1 MLNAQS
7 FSNKKNLLDKQYL
20 FIGHIERYL
29 KHSFIIQVAEWLCLN
44 CQMQRAHNNAP
55 VVPKKISAQ
64 LQSST
69 KAGIAPS
76 LHQKDACSIDS
87 TKNITNP
94 LTAAPQTDNKS
105 EVIKKIEQQQINA
118 PHDSPTS
125 HKRQQLESLKPQGDT
140 LKMDKSGTKN
150 QSGFFGFDGARS
162 RSPSPKPAASAVTEK
177 VLGFGTSFLSSAS
190 NMISS
195 AVMDEH
201 STTPPASRKGLSVSQ
216 SSVSS
221 ATPPSSRKGSAVSQT
236 LSTTLPTSNKDISVS
251 QTSYKTGS
259 SASMPI
265 TLRKGTNTSQDI
277 TKKIK
282 PSNEKAEEKKSQESQ
297 PSKTVSADSAA
308 VDKSFQQLPK
318 TCPLCM
324 TDIKNGPPNYSTCTE
339 CKSIV
344 CTLCGFSPVPQETKV
359 GLC

>member
-1 MLNAQS
+1 
-7 FSNKKNLLDKQYL
+7 
-20 FIGHIERYL
+20 
-29 KHSFIIQVAEWLCLN
+29 
-44 CQMQRAHNNAP
+44 MQRAHNNAP
-55 VVPKKISAQ
+55 VVPEKISAPP
-64 LQSST
+64 QSST

-87 TKNITNP
+87 TKNITKP

-105 EVIKKIEQQQINA
+105 EVIKKIEQQQMNA
-118 PHDSPTS
+118 PNDSPTS
-125 HKRQQLESLKPQGDT
+125 HKCQQLESLKPQGDT
-140 LKMDKSGTKN
+140 LKMDKSGTKD
-150 QSGFFGFDGARS
+150 QSGFFGFGGARS
-162 RSPSPKPAASAVTEK
+162 RSPSPKPAAPAVTEK
-177 VLGFGTSFLSSAS
+177 VRGFGTSFLSSAS

-201 STTPPASRKGLSVSQ
+201 STTPSASRKGSSVSQ
-216 SSVSS
+216 SS

-265 TLRKGTNTSQDI
+265 TSRKGTDTSQDI
-277 TKKIK
+277 TKEIK

-324 TDIKNGPPNYSTCTE
+324 TDIKKHPPNCSTCTE

-344 CTLCGFSPVPQETKV
+344 CTLCGFSPMPQETKV